1 MELVLSTVAQGL
13 LWAVLAIGLFITFRI
28 LDIADLSIEG
38 TYPLGGAIA
47 VMTITGGGSP
57 LLAVIFAFFGG
68 CIAGAVTGFLHTKL
82 KIPALLAG
90 ILTMSGLYSVNLLT
104 MDSKANLTLIGV
116 DTIFSLTAPIFG
128 GDLDLAK
135 TLVNLVL
142 VALAVFLIYTFF
154 KTRIGLS
161 IRATGD
167 NEYMVRASSINIGV
181 TKILALALSNA
192 IIALSGGILAQ
203 YQQFA
208 DISSGVGMLVV
219 GLASVIIGEAFLGQR
234 GILCGLCAAV
244 LGSIIYRLLIALA
257 YQTNIFPSATFRLI
271 SAVIVTIALAIPA
284 IKQLLDMQRK
294 RKENLRDAHID

>member
-1 MELVLSTVAQGL
+1 MTLFIGSLQLGL
-13 LWAVLAIGLFITFRI
+13 IYGFLAIGIYISFRI
-28 LDIADLSIEG
+28 MNIPDLTAEGSFTFGLVVAAVFADLGHPI
-38 TYPLGGAIA
+38 LGI
-47 VMTITGGGSP
+47 V
-57 LLAVIFAFFGG
+57 LALA
-68 CIAGAVTGFLHTKL
+68 AGALAGVVTGALNVYL
-82 KIPALLAG
+82 RSPAILAG

-257 YQTNIFPSATFRLI
+257 YQTNIFPSAAFRLI

>member
-1 MELVLSTVAQGL
+1 MTLFIGSLQLGL
-13 LWAVLAIGLFITFRI
+13 IYGFLAIGIYISFRI
-28 LDIADLSIEG
+28 MNIPDLTAEGSFTFGLVVAAVFADLGHPI
-38 TYPLGGAIA
+38 LGI
-47 VMTITGGGSP
+47 M
-57 LLAVIFAFFGG
+57 LALA
-68 CIAGAVTGFLHTKL
+68 AGALAGVVTGALNVYL
-82 KIPALLAG
+82 RIPAILAG

-257 YQTNIFPSATFRLI
+257 YQTNMFPSAAFRLI

>member
-1 MELVLSTVAQGL
+1 MTLFIGSLQLGL
-13 LWAVLAIGLFITFRI
+13 IYGFLAIGIYISFRI
-28 LDIADLSIEG
+28 MNIPDLTAEGSFTFGLVVAAVFADLGHPI
-38 TYPLGGAIA
+38 LGI
-47 VMTITGGGSP
+47 V
-57 LLAVIFAFFGG
+57 LALA
-68 CIAGAVTGFLHTKL
+68 AGALAGVVTGALNVYL
-82 KIPALLAG
+82 RIPAILAG

-257 YQTNIFPSATFRLI
+257 YQTNIFPSAAFRLI

-284 IKQLLDMQRK
+284 IKQLLNMQRK

>member
-1 MELVLSTVAQGL
+1 MTLFIGSLQLGL
-13 LWAVLAIGLFITFRI
+13 IYGFLAIGIYISFRI
-28 LDIADLSIEG
+28 MNIPDLTAEGSFTFGLVVAAVFADLGHPI
-38 TYPLGGAIA
+38 LGIVLALAAGALA
-47 VMTITGGGSP
+47 GVMT
-57 LLAVIFAFFGG
+57 
-68 CIAGAVTGFLHTKL
+68 GALNVYLR
-82 KIPALLAG
+82 IPAILAG

-116 DTIFSLTAPIFG
+116 DTIFSLTAPLFG

-257 YQTNIFPSATFRLI
+257 YQTNIFPSAAFRLI

>member
-1 MELVLSTVAQGL
+1 MTLFIGSLQLGL
-13 LWAVLAIGLFITFRI
+13 IYGFLAIGIYISFRI
-28 LDIADLSIEG
+28 MNIPDLTAEGSFTFGLVVAAVFADLGHPI
-38 TYPLGGAIA
+38 LGI
-47 VMTITGGGSP
+47 V
-57 LLAVIFAFFGG
+57 LALA
-68 CIAGAVTGFLHTKL
+68 AGALAGVVTGALNVYL
-82 KIPALLAG
+82 RIPAILAG

-116 DTIFSLTAPIFG
+116 DTIFSLTAPLFG

-192 IIALSGGILAQ
+192 TIALSGGILAQ

-257 YQTNIFPSATFRLI
+257 YQTNIFPSAAFRLI
-271 SAVIVTIALAIPA
+271 SAVIVTIALAVPA

-294 RKENLRDAHID
+294 RKENLRDAHVD

>member
-1 MELVLSTVAQGL
+1 MTLFIGSLQLGL
-13 LWAVLAIGLFITFRI
+13 IYGFLAIGIYISFRI
-28 LDIADLSIEG
+28 MNIPDLTAEGSFTFGLVVSAVCADAG
-38 TYPLGGAIA
+38 H
-47 VMTITGGGSP
+47 P
-57 LLAVIFAFFGG
+57 LLGIGLAL
-68 CIAGAVTGFLHTKL
+68 IAGAVAGVVTGALNVYL
-82 KIPALLAG
+82 RIPAILAG
-90 ILTMSGLYSVNLLT
+90 ILTMSGLYSINLLT
-104 MDSKANLTLIGV
+104 MDSKSNLTLIGT
-116 DTIFSLTAPIFG
+116 DTIFSLIAPIFG
-128 GDLDLAK
+128 NDLDMAK
-135 TLVNLVL
+135 TLVNVIL
-142 VALAVFLIYTFF
+142 VALTIFLIYTFF

-167 NEYMVRASSINIGV
+167 NEYMVRASSINISV

-257 YQTNIFPSATFRLI
+257 YQTNIFPSAAFRLL

-284 IKQLLDMQRK
+284 IKQLIDMSRK
-294 RKENLRDAHID
+294 RKENLSHADLD

>member
-1 MELVLSTVAQGL
+1 MTLFIGSLQLGL
-13 LWAVLAIGLFITFRI
+13 IYGFLAIGIYISFRI
-28 LDIADLSIEG
+28 MNIPDLTAEGSFTFGLVVAAVFADLGHPI
-38 TYPLGGAIA
+38 LGI
-47 VMTITGGGSP
+47 V
-57 LLAVIFAFFGG
+57 LALA
-68 CIAGAVTGFLHTKL
+68 AGALAGVVTGALNVYL
-82 KIPALLAG
+82 RIPAILAG

-135 TLVNLVL
+135 TIVNLVL
-142 VALAVFLIYTFF
+142 VALAVFVIYTFF

-257 YQTNIFPSATFRLI
+257 YQTNIFPSAAFRLI

>member
-1 MELVLSTVAQGL
+1 MTLFIGSLQLGL
-13 LWAVLAIGLFITFRI
+13 IYGFLAIGIYISFRI
-28 LDIADLSIEG
+28 MNIPDLTAEGSFTFGLVVAAVFADLGHPI
-38 TYPLGGAIA
+38 LGI
-47 VMTITGGGSP
+47 V
-57 LLAVIFAFFGG
+57 LALA
-68 CIAGAVTGFLHTKL
+68 AGALAGVVTGALNVYL
-82 KIPALLAG
+82 RIPAILAG

-116 DTIFSLTAPIFG
+116 DTIFSLTAPLFG

-257 YQTNIFPSATFRLI
+257 YQTNIFPSAAFRLI

-284 IKQLLDMQRK
+284 IKQLIDMQRK

>member
-1 MELVLSTVAQGL
+1 MTLFIGSLQLGL
-13 LWAVLAIGLFITFRI
+13 IYGFLAIGIYISFRI
-28 LDIADLSIEG
+28 MNIPDLTAEGSFTFGLVVAAVFADLGHPI
-38 TYPLGGAIA
+38 LGI
-47 VMTITGGGSP
+47 V
-57 LLAVIFAFFGG
+57 LALA
-68 CIAGAVTGFLHTKL
+68 AGALAGVVTGALNVYL
-82 KIPALLAG
+82 RIPAILAG

-142 VALAVFLIYTFF
+142 VALAIFLIYTFF

-234 GILCGLCAAV
+234 GILCELCAAV

-257 YQTNIFPSATFRLI
+257 YQTNIFPSAAFRLI

>member
-1 MELVLSTVAQGL
+1 MTLFIGSLQLGL
-13 LWAVLAIGLFITFRI
+13 IYGFLAIGIYISFRI
-28 LDIADLSIEG
+28 MNIPDLTAEGSFTFGLVVAAVFADLGHPI
-38 TYPLGGAIA
+38 LGI
-47 VMTITGGGSP
+47 V
-57 LLAVIFAFFGG
+57 LALA
-68 CIAGAVTGFLHTKL
+68 AGALAGVVTGALNVYL
-82 KIPALLAG
+82 RIPAILAG

-116 DTIFSLTAPIFG
+116 DTIFSLTAPLFG

-135 TLVNLVL
+135 TLVNLVR

-167 NEYMVRASSINIGV
+167 NEYMVRASSINIGI

-257 YQTNIFPSATFRLI
+257 YQTNIFPSAAFRLI

>member
-1 MELVLSTVAQGL
+1 MTLFIGSLQLGL
-13 LWAVLAIGLFITFRI
+13 IYGFLAIGIYISFRI
-28 LDIADLSIEG
+28 MNIPDLTAEGSFTFGLVVAAVFADLGHPI
-38 TYPLGGAIA
+38 LGI
-47 VMTITGGGSP
+47 V
-57 LLAVIFAFFGG
+57 LALA
-68 CIAGAVTGFLHTKL
+68 AGALAGVVTGALNVYL
-82 KIPALLAG
+82 RIPAILAG

-257 YQTNIFPSATFRLI
+257 YQTNIFPSAAFRLI

-284 IKQLLDMQRK
+284 IKQLLNMQRK
-294 RKENLRDAHID
+294 RKENLRDAHVD

>member
-1 MELVLSTVAQGL
+1 MTLFIGSLQLGL
-13 LWAVLAIGLFITFRI
+13 IYGFLAIGIYISFRI
-28 LDIADLSIEG
+28 MNIPDLTAEGSFTFGLVVAAVFADLGHPI
-38 TYPLGGAIA
+38 LGI
-47 VMTITGGGSP
+47 V
-57 LLAVIFAFFGG
+57 LALA
-68 CIAGAVTGFLHTKL
+68 AGALAGVVTGALNVYL
-82 KIPALLAG
+82 RIPAILAG

-257 YQTNIFPSATFRLI
+257 YQTNIFPSAAFRLI

-284 IKQLLDMQRK
+284 IKQLLGMQRK

>member
-1 MELVLSTVAQGL
+1 MTLFIGSLQLGL
-13 LWAVLAIGLFITFRI
+13 IYGFLAIGIYISFRI
-28 LDIADLSIEG
+28 MNIPDLTAEGSFTFGLVVAAVFADLGHPI
-38 TYPLGGAIA
+38 LGI
-47 VMTITGGGSP
+47 V
-57 LLAVIFAFFGG
+57 LALA
-68 CIAGAVTGFLHTKL
+68 AGAVAGVVTGALNVYL
-82 KIPALLAG
+82 RIPAILAG

-142 VALAVFLIYTFF
+142 VALAIFLIYTFF

-257 YQTNIFPSATFRLI
+257 YQTNIFPSAAFRLI

>member
-1 MELVLSTVAQGL
+1 MTLFIGSLQLGLIYGFLAIGIYISFRIMNIPDLTAEGSFTFGLVVS
-13 LWAVLAIGLFITFRI
+13 AVLADSGHPVLGILIGFL
-28 LDIADLSIEG
+28 
-38 TYPLGGAIA
+38 
-47 VMTITGGGSP
+47 
-57 LLAVIFAFFGG
+57 
-68 CIAGAVTGFLHTKL
+68 AGALAGVVTGALNVYL
-82 KIPALLAG
+82 RIPAILAG

-104 MDSKANLTLIGV
+104 MDSKANLTLIGI
-116 DTIFSLTAPIFG
+116 DTIFSLSAPVFG
-128 GDLDLAK
+128 DDLDMAK
-135 TLVNLVL
+135 TVINMIL
-142 VALAVFLIYTFF
+142 VALTIFLIYTFF

-167 NEYMVRASSINIGV
+167 NEYMVRASSINISV

-192 IIALSGGILAQ
+192 IIALSGAILAQ

-257 YQTNIFPSATFRLI
+257 YQTNIFPSAAFRLI

-284 IKQLLDMQRK
+284 VKQLYDMQRK
-294 RKENLRDAHID
+294 RKENLADAHLD

>member
-1 MELVLSTVAQGL
+1 MTLFIGSLQLGL
-13 LWAVLAIGLFITFRI
+13 IYGFLAIGIYISFRI
-28 LDIADLSIEG
+28 MNIPDLTAEGSFTFGLVVAAVFADLGHPI
-38 TYPLGGAIA
+38 LGI
-47 VMTITGGGSP
+47 V
-57 LLAVIFAFFGG
+57 LALA
-68 CIAGAVTGFLHTKL
+68 AGALAGVVTGALNVYL
-82 KIPALLAG
+82 RIPAILAG

-203 YQQFA
+203 YQQYA

-257 YQTNIFPSATFRLI
+257 YQTNIFPSAAFRLI

-294 RKENLRDAHID
+294 RKENLRDAHVD

>member
-1 MELVLSTVAQGL
+1 MTLFIGSLQLGL
-13 LWAVLAIGLFITFRI
+13 IYGFLAIGIYISFRI
-28 LDIADLSIEG
+28 MNIPDLTAEGSFTFGLVVAAVFADLGHPI
-38 TYPLGGAIA
+38 LGI
-47 VMTITGGGSP
+47 V
-57 LLAVIFAFFGG
+57 LALA
-68 CIAGAVTGFLHTKL
+68 AGALAGVVTGALNVYL
-82 KIPALLAG
+82 RIPAILAG

-142 VALAVFLIYTFF
+142 VALAVFLIYNFF

-257 YQTNIFPSATFRLI
+257 YQTNIFPSAAFRLI

-284 IKQLLDMQRK
+284 IKQLLDMQHK

>member
-1 MELVLSTVAQGL
+1 MYL
-13 LWAVLAIGLFITFRI
+13 R
-28 LDIADLSIEG
+28 
-38 TYPLGGAIA
+38 
-47 VMTITGGGSP
+47 
-57 LLAVIFAFFGG
+57 
-68 CIAGAVTGFLHTKL
+68 
-82 KIPALLAG
+82 IPAILAG

-257 YQTNIFPSATFRLI
+257 YQTNIFPSAAFRLI

>member
-1 MELVLSTVAQGL
+1 MAAVFADLGHPILGI
-13 LWAVLAIGLFITFRI
+13 VLA
-28 LDIADLSIEG
+28 
-38 TYPLGGAIA
+38 
-47 VMTITGGGSP
+47 
-57 LLAVIFAFFGG
+57 LA
-68 CIAGAVTGFLHTKL
+68 AGALAGVVTGALNVYL
-82 KIPALLAG
+82 RIPAILAG

-181 TKILALALSNA
+181 TKILALALSNS

-257 YQTNIFPSATFRLI
+257 YQTNIFPSAAFRLI

-284 IKQLLDMQRK
+284 IKQLIDMQRK

>member
-1 MELVLSTVAQGL
+1 MTLFIGSLQLGL
-13 LWAVLAIGLFITFRI
+13 IYGFLAIGIYISFRI
-28 LDIADLSIEG
+28 MNIPDLTAEGSFTFGLVVAAVFADLGHPI
-38 TYPLGGAIA
+38 LGI
-47 VMTITGGGSP
+47 V
-57 LLAVIFAFFGG
+57 LALA
-68 CIAGAVTGFLHTKL
+68 AGALAGVVTGALNVYL
-82 KIPALLAG
+82 RIPAILAG

-128 GDLDLAK
+128 SDLDLAK

-257 YQTNIFPSATFRLI
+257 YQTNIFPSAAFRLI

>member
-1 MELVLSTVAQGL
+1 MTLFIGSLQLGL
-13 LWAVLAIGLFITFRI
+13 IYGFLAIGIYISFRI
-28 LDIADLSIEG
+28 MNIPDLTAEGSFTFGLVVAAVFADLGHPI
-38 TYPLGGAIA
+38 LGI
-47 VMTITGGGSP
+47 V
-57 LLAVIFAFFGG
+57 LALA
-68 CIAGAVTGFLHTKL
+68 AGALAGVVTGALNVYL
-82 KIPALLAG
+82 RIPAILAG

-116 DTIFSLTAPIFG
+116 DTIFSLTAPLFG

-142 VALAVFLIYTFF
+142 VAFAVFLIYTFF

-257 YQTNIFPSATFRLI
+257 YQTNIFPSAAFRLI

>member
-1 MELVLSTVAQGL
+1 MNIPDLTAEGSFTFGLVVAAVFADLGHPIL
-13 LWAVLAIGLFITFRI
+13 GIVLA
-28 LDIADLSIEG
+28 
-38 TYPLGGAIA
+38 
-47 VMTITGGGSP
+47 
-57 LLAVIFAFFGG
+57 LA
-68 CIAGAVTGFLHTKL
+68 AGALAGVVTGALNVYL
-82 KIPALLAG
+82 RIPAILAG

-192 IIALSGGILAQ
+192 IISLSGGILAQ

-257 YQTNIFPSATFRLI
+257 YQTNIFPSAAFRLI

>member
-1 MELVLSTVAQGL
+1 MTLFIGSLQLGL
-13 LWAVLAIGLFITFRI
+13 IYGFLAIGIYISFRI
-28 LDIADLSIEG
+28 MNIPDLTAEGSFTFGLVVAAVFADLGHPI
-38 TYPLGGAIA
+38 LGI
-47 VMTITGGGSP
+47 V
-57 LLAVIFAFFGG
+57 LALA
-68 CIAGAVTGFLHTKL
+68 AGALAGVVTGALNVYL
-82 KIPALLAG
+82 RIPAILAG

-203 YQQFA
+203 DQQFA

-257 YQTNIFPSATFRLI
+257 YQTNIFPSAAFRLI

>member
-1 MELVLSTVAQGL
+1 MTLFIGSLQLGL
-13 LWAVLAIGLFITFRI
+13 IYGFLAIGIYISFRI
-28 LDIADLSIEG
+28 MNIPDLTAEGSFTFGLVVAAVFADLGHPI
-38 TYPLGGAIA
+38 LGI
-47 VMTITGGGSP
+47 V
-57 LLAVIFAFFGG
+57 LALA
-68 CIAGAVTGFLHTKL
+68 AGALAGVVTGALNVYL
-82 KIPALLAG
+82 RIPAILAG

-257 YQTNIFPSATFRLI
+257 YQTNIFPSAAFRLI

-294 RKENLRDAHID
+294 RKENLRDAHIN

>member
-1 MELVLSTVAQGL
+1 MTLFIGSLQLGL
-13 LWAVLAIGLFITFRI
+13 IYGFLAIGIYISFRI
-28 LDIADLSIEG
+28 MNIPDLTAEGSFTFGLVVAAVFADLGHPI
-38 TYPLGGAIA
+38 LGI
-47 VMTITGGGSP
+47 V
-57 LLAVIFAFFGG
+57 LALA
-68 CIAGAVTGFLHTKL
+68 AGALAGVVTGALNVYL
-82 KIPALLAG
+82 RIPAILAG

-142 VALAVFLIYTFF
+142 VALAIFLIYTFF

-167 NEYMVRASSINIGV
+167 NEYMVRASSINISI

-192 IIALSGGILAQ
+192 IIALSGAILAQ

-234 GILCGLCAAV
+234 GILCGLCAAL

-257 YQTNIFPSATFRLI
+257 YQTNIFPSAAFRLI

-284 IKQLLDMQRK
+284 VKQLLDMSRK
-294 RKENLRDAHID
+294 RKENLRHVDLD

>member
-1 MELVLSTVAQGL
+1 MTLFIGSLQLGL
-13 LWAVLAIGLFITFRI
+13 IYGFLAIGIYISFRI
-28 LDIADLSIEG
+28 MNIPDLTAEGSFTFGLVVAAVFADLGHPI
-38 TYPLGGAIA
+38 LGI
-47 VMTITGGGSP
+47 V
-57 LLAVIFAFFGG
+57 LALA
-68 CIAGAVTGFLHTKL
+68 AGALAGVVTGALNVYL
-82 KIPALLAG
+82 RIPAILAG

>member
-1 MELVLSTVAQGL
+1 MTLFIGSLQLGL
-13 LWAVLAIGLFITFRI
+13 IYGFLAIGIYISFRI
-28 LDIADLSIEG
+28 MNIPDLTAEGSFTFGLVVAAVFADLGHPI
-38 TYPLGGAIA
+38 LGI
-47 VMTITGGGSP
+47 V
-57 LLAVIFAFFGG
+57 LALA
-68 CIAGAVTGFLHTKL
+68 AGALAGVVTGALNVYL
-82 KIPALLAG
+82 RIPAILAG

-257 YQTNIFPSATFRLI
+257 YQTNIFPSAAFRLL

-284 IKQLLDMQRK
+284 IKQLIDMQRK
-294 RKENLRDAHID
+294 RKENLADAHLD

>member
-1 MELVLSTVAQGL
+1 MTLFIGSLQLGL
-13 LWAVLAIGLFITFRI
+13 IYGFLAIGIYISFRI
-28 LDIADLSIEG
+28 MNIPDLTAEGSFTFGLVVAAVFADLGHPI
-38 TYPLGGAIA
+38 LGI
-47 VMTITGGGSP
+47 V
-57 LLAVIFAFFGG
+57 LALA
-68 CIAGAVTGFLHTKL
+68 AGALAGVVTG
-82 KIPALLAG
+82 
-90 ILTMSGLYSVNLLT
+90 
-104 MDSKANLTLIGV
+104 
-116 DTIFSLTAPIFG
+116 APIFG

-142 VALAVFLIYTFF
+142 VALAIFLIYTFF

-257 YQTNIFPSATFRLI
+257 YQTNIFPSAAFRLI

-294 RKENLRDAHID
+294 RKENLRDAHVD

>member
-1 MELVLSTVAQGL
+1 MTLFIGSLQLGL
-13 LWAVLAIGLFITFRI
+13 IYGFLAIGIYISFRI
-28 LDIADLSIEG
+28 MNIPDLTAEGSFTFGLVVAAVFADLGHPI
-38 TYPLGGAIA
+38 LGI
-47 VMTITGGGSP
+47 V
-57 LLAVIFAFFGG
+57 LALA
-68 CIAGAVTGFLHTKL
+68 AGALAGVVTGALNVYL
-82 KIPALLAG
+82 RIPAILAG

-154 KTRIGLS
+154 KTRIGRS

-257 YQTNIFPSATFRLI
+257 YQTNIFPSAAFRLI

>member
-1 MELVLSTVAQGL
+1 MTLFIGSLQLGL
-13 LWAVLAIGLFITFRI
+13 IYGFLAIGIYISFRI
-28 LDIADLSIEG
+28 MNIPDLTAEGSFTFGLVVAAVFADLGHPI
-38 TYPLGGAIA
+38 LGI
-47 VMTITGGGSP
+47 V
-57 LLAVIFAFFGG
+57 LALA
-68 CIAGAVTGFLHTKL
+68 AGALAGVVTGALNVYL
-82 KIPALLAG
+82 RIPAILAG

-167 NEYMVRASSINIGV
+167 NEYMVRA
-181 TKILALALSNA
+181 

-257 YQTNIFPSATFRLI
+257 YQTNIFPSAAFRLI

-284 IKQLLDMQRK
+284 IKQLLNMQRK

>member
-1 MELVLSTVAQGL
+1 MTLFIGSLQLGL
-13 LWAVLAIGLFITFRI
+13 IYGFLAIGIYISFRI
-28 LDIADLSIEG
+28 MNIPDLTAEGSFTFGLVVAAVFADLGHPI
-38 TYPLGGAIA
+38 LGI
-47 VMTITGGGSP
+47 V
-57 LLAVIFAFFGG
+57 LALA
-68 CIAGAVTGFLHTKL
+68 AGALAGVVTGALNVYL
-82 KIPALLAG
+82 RIPAILAG

-116 DTIFSLTAPIFG
+116 DTIFSLTAPLFG

-142 VALAVFLIYTFF
+142 VALAIFLIYTFF

-257 YQTNIFPSATFRLI
+257 YQTNIFPSAAFRLI

-294 RKENLRDAHID
+294 RKENLRYAHID

>member
-1 MELVLSTVAQGL
+1 MTLFIGSLQLGL
-13 LWAVLAIGLFITFRI
+13 IYGFLAIGIYISFRI
-28 LDIADLSIEG
+28 MNIPDLTAEGSFTFGLVAAAVFADLGHPI
-38 TYPLGGAIA
+38 LGI
-47 VMTITGGGSP
+47 V
-57 LLAVIFAFFGG
+57 LALA
-68 CIAGAVTGFLHTKL
+68 AGALAGVVTGALNVYL
-82 KIPALLAG
+82 RIPAILAG

-116 DTIFSLTAPIFG
+116 DTIFSLTAPLFG

-257 YQTNIFPSATFRLI
+257 YQTNIFPSAAFRLI

>member
-1 MELVLSTVAQGL
+1 MTLFIGSLQLGL
-13 LWAVLAIGLFITFRI
+13 IYGFLAIGIYISFRI
-28 LDIADLSIEG
+28 MNIPDLTAEGSFTFGLVVAAVFADLGHPI
-38 TYPLGGAIA
+38 LGI
-47 VMTITGGGSP
+47 V
-57 LLAVIFAFFGG
+57 LALA
-68 CIAGAVTGFLHTKL
+68 AGALAGVVTGALNVYL
-82 KIPALLAG
+82 RIPAILAG

-181 TKILALALSNA
+181 TKILALALSNS

-257 YQTNIFPSATFRLI
+257 YQTNIFPSAAFRLI

-294 RKENLRDAHID
+294 RKENLRDAHVD

>member
-1 MELVLSTVAQGL
+1 MTLFIGSLQLGL
-13 LWAVLAIGLFITFRI
+13 IYGFLAIGIYISFRI
-28 LDIADLSIEG
+28 MNIPDLTAEGSFTFGLVVAAVFADLGHPI
-38 TYPLGGAIA
+38 LGI
-47 VMTITGGGSP
+47 V
-57 LLAVIFAFFGG
+57 LALA
-68 CIAGAVTGFLHTKL
+68 AGALAGVVTGALNVYL
-82 KIPALLAG
+82 RIPAILAG

-116 DTIFSLTAPIFG
+116 DTIFSLTAPLFG

-135 TLVNLVL
+135 TFVNLVL

-257 YQTNIFPSATFRLI
+257 YQTNIFPSAAFRLI

>member
-1 MELVLSTVAQGL
+1 MTLFIGSLQLGL
-13 LWAVLAIGLFITFRI
+13 IYGFLAIGIYISFRI
-28 LDIADLSIEG
+28 MNIPDLTAEGSFTFGLVVSAVCADAG
-38 TYPLGGAIA
+38 H
-47 VMTITGGGSP
+47 P
-57 LLAVIFAFFGG
+57 LLGIVLAL
-68 CIAGAVTGFLHTKL
+68 IAGAAAGVVTGALNVYL
-82 KIPALLAG
+82 RIPAILAG
-90 ILTMSGLYSVNLLT
+90 ILTMSGLYSINLLT
-104 MDSKANLTLIGV
+104 MDSKSNLTLIGT
-116 DTIFSLTAPIFG
+116 DTIFSLIAPIFG
-128 GDLDLAK
+128 DDLDMAK
-135 TLVNLVL
+135 TMVNLIL
-142 VALAVFLIYTFF
+142 VALVIFLIYTFF

-167 NEYMVRASSINIGV
+167 NEYMVRASSINISV

-257 YQTNIFPSATFRLI
+257 YQTNIFPSAAFRLL

-284 IKQLLDMQRK
+284 IKQLIDMSRK
-294 RKENLRDAHID
+294 RKENLSHADFD